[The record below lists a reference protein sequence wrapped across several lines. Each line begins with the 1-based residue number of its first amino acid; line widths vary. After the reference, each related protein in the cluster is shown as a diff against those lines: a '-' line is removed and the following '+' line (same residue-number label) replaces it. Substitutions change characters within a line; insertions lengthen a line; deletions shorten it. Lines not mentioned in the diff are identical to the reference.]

1 MSSVGYGNVSPQTWE
16 GKVVCIC
23 YATIGIPIFGISL
36 INLSD
41 FFGAIFKFVY
51 AKINKIN
58 PVHKYLNYLRKRKKE
73 YIMQKKLKK
82 KLKQLKKTLMHNN
95 DDTDELNSN
104 SKNSI
109 EEFHVEL
116 ANHLNDK
123 MEDDCKDLQILSI
136 SYDSSNSE
144 TELEDEDEDSNEIP
158 MSVTI
163 LFFVFYTLIG
173 SYIFMQFEDWSFVQ
187 SIYFVY
193 VTLSTM
199 GIFQLHKKFIIIYL
213 IFIFVCMHA

>member
-1 MSSVGYGNVSPQTWE
+1 
-16 GKVVCIC
+16 
-23 YATIGIPIFGISL
+23 
-36 INLSD
+36 
-41 FFGAIFKFVY
+41 
-51 AKINKIN
+51 
-58 PVHKYLNYLRKRKKE
+58 
-73 YIMQKKLKK
+73 MQKKLKK

-163 LFFVFYTLIG
+163 LFFIFYTLIG

-199 GIFQLHKKFIIIYL
+199 GIFQLHKIFIIIYL
-213 IFIFVCMHA
+213 IFIFACMHA

>member
-1 MSSVGYGNVSPQTWE
+1 
-16 GKVVCIC
+16 
-23 YATIGIPIFGISL
+23 
-36 INLSD
+36 
-41 FFGAIFKFVY
+41 
-51 AKINKIN
+51 
-58 PVHKYLNYLRKRKKE
+58 
-73 YIMQKKLKK
+73 
-82 KLKQLKKTLMHNN
+82 MHNN

-163 LFFVFYTLIG
+163 LFFIFYTLIG